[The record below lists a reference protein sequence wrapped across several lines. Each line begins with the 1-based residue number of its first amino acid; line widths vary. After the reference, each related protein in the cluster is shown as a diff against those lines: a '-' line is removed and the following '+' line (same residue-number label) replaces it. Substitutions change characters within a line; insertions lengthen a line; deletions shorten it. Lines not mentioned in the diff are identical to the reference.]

1 MEDSNIVQLISFY
14 NSPLG
19 AMTMACDDCGLTGLW
34 FQGQKYFGSTLWE
47 QSSCRE
53 RQQEGDSPIFS
64 QTKRWLDIYFAG
76 DIPDFSVPLH
86 LIGSDFRKAVWS
98 ILCTIP
104 YGTTITYG
112 DIARKIATD
121 RGLTRMSAQAVGGA
135 VGHNPVSV
143 IIPCHRVIGS
153 DGSLTGYA
161 GGLHLKRQLL
171 QLEKIIG

>member
-14 NSPLG
+14 ASPLG
-19 AMTMACDDCGLTGLW
+19 AMTMACDECGLTGLW

-53 RQQEGDSPIFS
+53 RQQEGGSPIFS

-86 LIGSDFRKAVWS
+86 LIGNDFRKAVWS

-143 IIPCHRVIGS
+143 IVPCHRVIGS

-161 GGLHLKRQLL
+161 GGLDLKRQLL
-171 QLEKIIG
+171 QLEKIIR

>member
-1 MEDSNIVQLISFY
+1 MEDSKIVQLISFY

-53 RQQEGDSPIFS
+53 RQQEGASPIFS

-143 IIPCHRVIGS
+143 IVPCHRVIGS

-161 GGLHLKRQLL
+161 GGLHLKQQLL